1 MLVPLL
7 QTTGQSSKL
16 KTLATASAIGLA
28 AVTIAPELLAR
39 GHETAAVTIFPIGA
53 AILLVSVMSALR
65 LVRCPRCKSPWLQF
79 ALAENSVGGWLT
91 WLTTFSVCPDCGLSS
106 DQIEKVPDRDR

>member
-1 MLVPLL
+1 
-7 QTTGQSSKL
+7 
-16 KTLATASAIGLA
+16 
-28 AVTIAPELLAR
+28 
-39 GHETAAVTIFPIGA
+39 
-53 AILLVSVMSALR
+53 LR

-106 DQIEKVPDRDR
+106 DQIDKVPDRDR